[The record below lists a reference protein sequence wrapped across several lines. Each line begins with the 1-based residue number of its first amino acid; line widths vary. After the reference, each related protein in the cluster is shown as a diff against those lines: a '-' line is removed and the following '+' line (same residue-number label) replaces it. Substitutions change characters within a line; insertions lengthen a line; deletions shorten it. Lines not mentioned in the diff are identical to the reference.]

1 MYTRVKLARRNRVC
15 GGLALAGKG
24 KKRAYLHA
32 GVLQELREWKRIVFY
47 TRTQTEQLKMDSLHT
62 SKQLFKYH
70 HQGLPVPDFSKE

>member
-1 MYTRVKLARRNRVC
+1 MC